1 MATAQASKPKIQVP
15 NFCEPQPTVTVF
27 ITASQEP
34 QMQEDEGIH
43 PKPLRSKAST
53 SVIMEKHG
61 IPNPELRKYIFHRNL
76 ISHYSLFFAAAFKG
90 NFKEGLS
97 QEMTLEADVKVF
109 GVFSNW
115 LYTQKI
121 LDSKGDQPDLG
132 TLAHLWILADRFLVP
147 VLQNRVVDSLY
158 DKLNSG
164 REKVSDFLDFCKI
177 ADKHAE
183 GDNPLT
189 FLAASLLTWSP
200 PGSLDRWLDQVPR
213 LILIKSWQTLKTVQA
228 PEGQKGIDVQDLY
241 VRVNQR

>member
-1 MATAQASKPKIQVP
+1 MATAQASKPKVQVP
-15 NFCEPQPTVTVF
+15 NFYEPQPTVTIF

-34 QMQEDEGIH
+34 QIQQDEVMH
-43 PKPLRSKAST
+43 PNPLGSKAST
-53 SVIMEKHG
+53 SINMEKHG
-61 IPNPELRKYIFHRNL
+61 IPNPKLPKYIFHRNL

-121 LDSKGDQPDLG
+121 LDSKGDQLDLG
-132 TLAHLWILADRFLVP
+132 TLADLWILADRFLVP

-164 REKVSDFLDFCKI
+164 REKVSDFLDFCKV
-177 ADKHAE
+177 ADEHAE
-183 GDNPLT
+183 GDNPLAL
-189 FLAASLLTWSP
+189 LAASLLTWSP

-213 LILIKSWQTLKTVQA
+213 SILIKSWQTLKTVQV